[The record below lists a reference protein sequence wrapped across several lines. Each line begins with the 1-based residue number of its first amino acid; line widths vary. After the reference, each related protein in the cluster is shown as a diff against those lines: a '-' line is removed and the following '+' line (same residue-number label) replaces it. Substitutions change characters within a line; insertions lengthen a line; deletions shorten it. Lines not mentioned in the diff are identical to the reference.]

1 MTETGDVVTVTVSAD
16 TSAVTRELGVS
27 TQVARQFARTMSS
40 AFDGLVVKGKGFGEV
55 LRGVALQ
62 LSRIALQA
70 AFKPLEQGIAG
81 LLSGAVSGGSVAFAK
96 GGIIDRGLPVPFAA
110 GGVIRQPI
118 SFPLSGGRTG
128 IAGERGA
135 EAILPLA
142 RGPDGQLGVA
152 AAGGGG
158 GASIVFNVT
167 TPDVEGFRRSQSQ
180 IAAMIARTA
189 AAGQRGL

>member
-1 MTETGDVVTVTVSAD
+1 MTDAGDVVTVTVAAD
-16 TSAVTRELGVS
+16 TSAVTRELELT
-27 TQVARQFARTMSS
+27 TQVARQFARTLGG
-40 AFDGLVVKGKGFGEV
+40 AFDGLVGKGKGFGDV

-70 AFKPLEQGIAG
+70 AFKPLEKGLAG
-81 LLSGAVSGGSVAFAK
+81 LLSGTVSGGSLAFAK
-96 GGIIDRGLPVPFAA
+96 GGVIDRGLPVPFAA

-118 SFPLSGGRTG
+118 SFPLAGGRMG
-128 IAGERGA
+128 VAGERGA

-142 RGPDGQLGVA
+142 RGPDGRLGVA
-152 AAGGGG
+152 ASGAGR

-180 IAAMIARTA
+180 IAAMLARTA

>member
-1 MTETGDVVTVTVSAD
+1 MTDTGDVVTVTVSAD
-16 TSAVTRELGVS
+16 TSAVTRELEVS

-40 AFDGLVVKGKGFGEV
+40 AFDGLVVKGKSFGDT

-81 LLSGAVSGGSVAFAK
+81 LLSGAFTGGSIAFAK
-96 GGIIDRGLPVPFAA
+96 GGVIGRGLPVPFAA

-118 SFPLSGGRTG
+118 SFPLAGGRTG

-142 RGPDGQLGVA
+142 RGPDGRLGVA
-152 AAGGGG
+152 ASGGGG
-158 GASIVFNVT
+158 GAHFVFNVT

-189 AAGQRGL
+189 TAGQRGL

>member
-1 MTETGDVVTVTVSAD
+1 MDDAGDVVTVAVAAD
-16 TSAVTRELGVS
+16 TSAVTRELELT
-27 TQVARQFARTMSS
+27 TQVARQFARTLGS
-40 AFDGLVVKGKGFGEV
+40 AFDGLVSKGKGFGDV

-70 AFKPLEQGIAG
+70 AFKPLEKGLAG
-81 LLSGAVSGGSVAFAK
+81 LLSGAVSGGSTAFAK
-96 GGIIDRGLPVPFAA
+96 GGVIDRGLPVPFAA

-118 SFPLSGGRTG
+118 SFPLAGGRTG

-142 RGPDGQLGVA
+142 RGPDGRLGVA
-152 AAGGGG
+152 ASGGGG

-180 IAAMIARTA
+180 IAAMLARTA